1 MVVPW
6 ICNTC
11 RLCRYVRLWLGER
24 RPLKPWL
31 AGPVRVWL
39 EPGGREHNGAP
50 DVGPIRRWRAARS
63 KGLGCLKVCSFVR
76 IWVSAESVPVSA
88 LLSQAQGGGPV
99 KPSKRS
105 LISLAFF
112 FVSSL
117 VAPSFVWSFYRA
129 SHIHRSPRKAC
140 FQEKAACL
148 GFHFPIPPMEWSS
161 KWPHFA
167 CLGGALFP

>member
-105 LISLAFF
+105 LISLVFF
-112 FVSSL
+112 YFLACCAVFCL
-117 VAPSFVWSFYRA
+117 EFRNLATYVDLGLNAPS
-129 SHIHRSPRKAC
+129 
-140 FQEKAACL
+140 
-148 GFHFPIPPMEWSS
+148 IP
-161 KWPHFA
+161 K
-167 CLGGALFP
+167 CRLF